1 MSKQVSKPDMA
12 DTQHSQHN
20 LEEINQIMT
29 HQILDLL
36 KDKLTELKGDTNL
49 MIFQNVSS
57 VNHYCGTGFRYKS
70 YERIVKSII
79 TFFREYC
86 TSEWYPNNA
95 VKEKDQTGLDVSG
108 YCGAGGES
116 KLMTEL
122 MDVFALM
129 TGVYNTMAAKHRALK
144 SHTYGPDGDCDLDC
158 NLERFGYNTFRK
170 WMIKMQTPKAKHDGD
185 DVPNNAK
192 KAILSFIKDMRDEI
206 ANPKN
211 KDEEEYKCGRVRAMC
226 FALLLMEELTKA
238 GGLEQDR
245 SYIKIL
251 GAAMIHAL
259 TTHANDSGPLWEH
272 ICDVIYPPGQHK
284 EETILFDYVA
294 ACTMGSPYFNFSVGC
309 GFLQSTCS
317 CSSNCVCDQ
326 EYVFAEDALGFFL
339 NNDIIESVRKW
350 PEKLGKLEID
360 PNKSAERPQV

>member
-36 KDKLTELKGDTNL
+36 KDKLTEFKGDTNL
-49 MIFQNVSS
+49 MIFQNLSS
-57 VNHYCGTGFRYKS
+57 VNNSYGEGFRYKS

-86 TSEWYPNNA
+86 TPEWYPNNA

-122 MDVFALM
+122 TDVFASM
-129 TGVYNTMAAKHRALK
+129 TGVYDTIAAKHRALK
-144 SHTYGPDGDCDLDC
+144 SHTEGPDGDGNLDG
-158 NLERFGYNTFRK
+158 FGCSTFRK
-170 WMIKMQTPKAKHDGD
+170 WMIKMQTPKAEHDGN

-192 KAILSFIKDMRDEI
+192 IAILSFIKDMRDEI
-206 ANPKN
+206 ANPKY
-211 KDEEEYKCGRVRAMC
+211 KDEEEYKCGRVTAMC

-238 GGLEQDR
+238 GGLEQNE

-259 TTHANDSGPLWEH
+259 TTHANGSGPLWEH

-294 ACTMGSPYFNFSVGC
+294 SCTMGDDSYNFSVGR

-317 CSSNCVCDQ
+317 CSSNCVCNE
-326 EYVFAEDALGFFL
+326 EYVCAEDALGFFL

-350 PEKLGKLEID
+350 PENLE
-360 PNKSAERPQV
+360 S